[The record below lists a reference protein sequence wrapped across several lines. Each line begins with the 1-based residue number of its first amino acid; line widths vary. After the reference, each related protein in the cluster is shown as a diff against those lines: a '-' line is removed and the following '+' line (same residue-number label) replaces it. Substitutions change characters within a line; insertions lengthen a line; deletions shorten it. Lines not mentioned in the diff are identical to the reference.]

1 MGYLRLKGL
10 GVSPGIAIGEVFL
23 SEKPFFSEVKER
35 ISSSQ
40 IKKEI
45 QRFREALKKTEKQ
58 LHDIKNK
65 IKKKLG
71 EEYSFIFEA
80 HLLILKDESLIKE
93 IEKIIKEEE
102 VKTEWALFVI
112 NNKYAKIFQS
122 IEDDYFK
129 QRVSDIKDV
138 LIRINKNLKEKD
150 KPSQLSREKK
160 ILICH
165 ELAPSDAATILSR
178 ENILGIALDMGGQT
192 SHTAILARSLNIPA
206 VVGLRNIVNYV
217 KDGDKMILDGTTG
230 EIIINP
236 PIAVIKE
243 FLSKKQRYEDYQK
256 ELTKIKFLEP
266 ITLDGVSF
274 SLQGNIELPEEVEI
288 ALSYGGEGIGL
299 FRSEYLYLHYPDPPT
314 EEKHYSAY
322 YKVAKKA
329 YPYSVVIR
337 TVDVGGEKDIPHLEI
352 EKEPNPAL
360 GLRAI
365 RLFLKKKELFKIQL
379 RAILRASALKN
390 IKILLPMITQIEEIK
405 EFKSLLEEAKEELR
419 EKKKDFDPEIP
430 VGVMIEVP
438 AAANIADLLVKE
450 VDFLSIG
457 TNDLI
462 QYYLAVD
469 RTNEFV
475 SYLYQPFH
483 PSILR
488 VLRFVI
494 DVCNKEKREVTVCGE
509 MAADPLSALV
519 LLGLGLKNFSM
530 NPVFIPKVKKALREV
545 EFKEIKKIVEKALKL
560 ETAQEVEEYVLERIL
575 SKYPQVFLKK
585 PEL

>member
-1 MGYLRLKGL
+1 MEYIRLKGL
-10 GVSPGIAIGEVFL
+10 GVSPGIAIGEVLL
-23 SEKPFFSEVKER
+23 SDKPFFSEIKER
-35 ISSSQ
+35 ISPFQ
-40 IKKEI
+40 VKKEI
-45 QRFREALKKTEKQ
+45 QRFKNALEKTEKQ
-58 LHDIKNK
+58 LLDIKNK
-65 IKKKLG
+65 IKRKVG

-93 IEKIIKEEE
+93 IEEIIKREK
-102 VKTEWALFVI
+102 VKTEWALFIV
-112 NNKYAKIFQS
+112 NNKYEKIFQS
-122 IEDDYFK
+122 IDDAYFK
-129 QRVSDIKDV
+129 QRFGDIKDV
-138 LIRINKNLKEKD
+138 LTRINKNLKEKD
-150 KPSQLSREKK
+150 KPAKLKVEKK
-160 ILICH
+160 ILVCH

-178 ENILGIALDMGGQT
+178 GNILGIALDMGGQT

-206 VVGLRNIVNYV
+206 VVGLRNIINHV

-230 EIIINP
+230 EVIINP

-256 ELTKIKFLEP
+256 ELTKIRFLES
-266 ITLDGVSF
+266 ITLDGFSF
-274 SLQGNIELPEEVEI
+274 SLQGNIELPEEVEL
-288 ALSYGGEGIGL
+288 AFSYGGEGIGL

-314 EEKHYSAY
+314 EEKHYFAY

-329 YPYSVVIR
+329 YPYPVVIR
-337 TVDVGGEKDIPHLEI
+337 TVDIGGEKELPHLEI

-365 RLFLKKKELFKIQL
+365 RLFLKRKDLFKVQL
-379 RAILRASALKN
+379 KAILRASTLKN
-390 IKILLPMITQIEEIK
+390 VKILVPMITQLEEIK
-405 EFKSLLEEAKEELR
+405 EFKTLLEEVKKEF
-419 EKKKDFDPEIP
+419 KAQKKDFDPEIP
-430 VGVMIEVP
+430 VGIMIEVP
-438 AAANIADLLVKE
+438 AAANIADILVKE

-488 VLRFVI
+488 VLRYVI
-494 DVCNKEKREVTVCGE
+494 DVCNKEGKEVTVCGE

-545 EFKEIKKIVEKALKL
+545 EFKEIRKIVGKALNLK
-560 ETAQEVEEYVLERIL
+560 TAQEVEEYILESIL

>member
-1 MGYLRLKGL
+1 
-10 GVSPGIAIGEVFL
+10 
-23 SEKPFFSEVKER
+23 
-35 ISSSQ
+35 
-40 IKKEI
+40 
-45 QRFREALKKTEKQ
+45 
-58 LHDIKNK
+58 
-65 IKKKLG
+65 
-71 EEYSFIFEA
+71 
-80 HLLILKDESLIKE
+80 
-93 IEKIIKEEE
+93 
-102 VKTEWALFVI
+102 
-112 NNKYAKIFQS
+112 
-122 IEDDYFK
+122 
-129 QRVSDIKDV
+129 
-138 LIRINKNLKEKD
+138 
-150 KPSQLSREKK
+150 
-160 ILICH
+160 
-165 ELAPSDAATILSR
+165 
-178 ENILGIALDMGGQT
+178 
-192 SHTAILARSLNIPA
+192 
-206 VVGLRNIVNYV
+206 
-217 KDGDKMILDGTTG
+217 MILDGTTG

-256 ELTKIKFLEP
+256 ELTKIRFLESV
-266 ITLDGVSF
+266 TLDGFSF
-274 SLQGNIELPEEVEI
+274 SLQGNIELPEEVDL
-288 ALSYGGEGIGL
+288 AFSYGGEGIGL

-329 YPYSVVIR
+329 YPYPVVIR
-337 TVDVGGEKDIPHLEI
+337 TVDIGGEKELPHLEI

-365 RLFLKKKELFKIQL
+365 RLFLKRKDLFKVQL
-379 RAILRASALKN
+379 RAILRASVLKN
-390 IKILLPMITQIEEIK
+390 VKILVPMITQLEEIK
-405 EFKSLLEEAKEELR
+405 EFKTLLEEVKEEFR
-419 EKKKDFDPEIP
+419 IQKKAFDPEIP
-430 VGVMIEVP
+430 VGIMIEVP
-438 AAANIADLLVKE
+438 AAANIADILVKE

-488 VLRFVI
+488 VLRYVI
-494 DVCNKEKREVTVCGE
+494 ETCNNEGKEVTVCGE

-530 NPVFIPKVKKALREV
+530 NPVFIPKIKKALREV
-545 EFKEIKKIVEKALKL
+545 EFREIKKIVEKALNLK
-560 ETAQEVEEYVLERIL
+560 TAQEVEEYILESIL